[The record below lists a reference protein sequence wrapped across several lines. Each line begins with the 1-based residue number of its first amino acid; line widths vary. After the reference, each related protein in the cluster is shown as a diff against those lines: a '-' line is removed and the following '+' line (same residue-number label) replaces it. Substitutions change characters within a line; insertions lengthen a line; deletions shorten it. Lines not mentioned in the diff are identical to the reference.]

1 MNDSFVQTIH
11 FLCELRVSK
20 SKK

>member
-20 SKK
+20 WKK